1 MQMASRNSSNC
12 LSHFNRLLLTI
23 YTLSAT
29 LVDLQL
35 MCLIHHTLRSTLT
48 KGEFQQQV
56 QNELICQVQERLTIS
71 ISSSPSISAAF
82 QQATSVVTDGIAEAT
97 EFGSR
102 TGDVQGGS
110 FGTYGV
116 EFEGGVGGTATWV
129 SNGQKSWALTD
140 QALVAD
146 PVSQIGPRVMAAEP
160 MVSWI
165 LESSLRAS
173 FSYLG

>member
-1 MQMASRNSSNC
+1 M
-12 LSHFNRLLLTI
+12 
-23 YTLSAT
+23 
-29 LVDLQL
+29 
-35 MCLIHHTLRSTLT
+35 
-48 KGEFQQQV
+48 
-56 QNELICQVQERLTIS
+56 
-71 ISSSPSISAAF
+71 
-82 QQATSVVTDGIAEAT
+82 VTDGIAEAT

-160 MVSWI
+160 MVSWMVGA
-165 LESSLRAS
+165 SLGAS
-173 FSYLG
+173 FVYPG